1 MDKVIHFEIPVDDL
15 ERAKNFY
22 KTVFGW
28 GLTSVPEM
36 EYTLIQTVEVD
47 EATQMPKEAGA
58 INGGMM
64 QRTELWKNPIITVH
78 VEDIDAAMKQILG
91 LGGKSFVYHSPRNSC
106 GWSKVME
113 DLIDVTG
120 HQLTIYMGRA
130 TNNRGKA
137 SPRGMCCLMGEPKT
151 GNLWGT
157 GISVERSW
165 YCSSDQMVG
174 EASAGFQDGDDHAG
188 ISILSFV
195 VTHEEGYEK
204 CCSGLCYR

>member
-1 MDKVIHFEIPVDDL
+1 LDKVIHFEIPVDDL

-78 VEDIDAAMKQILG
+78 VGDIDAAMKQILG
-91 LGGKSFVYHSPRNSC
+91 LGGKIVQGKIEVPN
-106 GWSKVME
+106 
-113 DLIDVTG
+113 
-120 HQLTIYMGRA
+120 MGITA
-130 TNNRGKA
+130 
-137 SPRGMCCLMGEPKT
+137 
-151 GNLWGT
+151 
-157 GISVERSW
+157 
-165 YCSSDQMVG
+165 Y
-174 EASAGFQDGDDHAG
+174 FQD
-188 ISILSFV
+188 
-195 VTHEEGYEK
+195 TEGNVL
-204 CCSGLCYR
+204 GLWQDIQKT